1 VDRRVEQADDDR
13 EGRHDLEQGLE
24 VLLLQGQQTVERFLA
39 LFLGVGNDHVDDDR
53 QARRVIEHAL
63 GAGQA
68 DADGA
73 VLERPT
79 RIDRGVGVGHDLDP
93 GDLVGPAQE
102 RDQLLGE
109 LRLHGRDLAQVD
121 LTGGPVQRDHV
132 AFLAEHL
139 GPVGVEHRDAGG
151 GAGGG
156 RQAGGD
162 GGDLGLGV
170 QTGEQHLLQALRR
183 HAQQGLGLGDDTLLL
198 HLDRGADLGH
208 GVHLAVEG
216 VLAGA
221 GIAGEAH
228 AGAGVVTAVA

>member
-1 VDRRVEQADDDR
+1 MDRRVEQADDDR

-109 LRLHGRDLAQVD
+109 LRLDGRDLAQVD
-121 LTGGPVQRDHV
+121 LTRGPVQGDHV
-132 AFLAEHL
+132 AFLE
-139 GPVGVEHRDAGG
+139 
-151 GAGGG
+151 
-156 RQAGGD
+156 
-162 GGDLGLGV
+162 
-170 QTGEQHLLQALRR
+170 
-183 HAQQGLGLGDDTLLL
+183 
-198 HLDRGADLGH
+198 
-208 GVHLAVEG
+208 
-216 VLAGA
+216 A
-221 GIAGEAH
+221 GIADDGDALVDIDVDALGTGHAALAH
-228 AGAGVVTAVA
+228 AAGDDRRVGGLAAARGQDALGGEEAVDVFRLGLHGRG